1 MTRIL
6 AIADLAQSETA
17 YEFQGH
23 HHGDAGVSFIVI
35 DTPPGSGPK
44 LHKHPYAEV
53 FVVQEGSVK
62 FTAGEEVIEAS
73 GGQVVVVCRLACR
86 TGS

>member
-23 HHGDAGVSFIVI
+23 RHGDAGVSFIVI
-35 DTPPGSGPK
+35 DTPPGSSPK
-44 LHKHPYAEV
+44 LHKHLTRK
-53 FVVQEGSVK
+53 S
-62 FTAGEEVIEAS
+62 S
-73 GGQVVVVCRLACR
+73 
-86 TGS
+86 